1 MAYPKALGG
10 MGFKDLH
17 SFNLAMIAK
26 QRWNI
31 MTKPHTLLARLYKAR
46 YFPNC
51 SLFESKLGHNP
62 SYALRGICKARQILM
77 NECRWIVGNGTKI
90 KVMSE
95 PWLREHDG
103 DWITSP
109 QIQGA
114 HNITVND
121 LMLPNMKV
129 RMIGTFC
136 FDVMTAF

>member
-103 DWITSP
+103 AWITSP

-114 HNITVND
+114 TILL
-121 LMLPNMKV
+121 LMILYYL
-129 RMIGTFC
+129 I
-136 FDVMTAF
+136 